1 VSLGRALASTAAA
14 LAAWA
19 PGRALG
25 CTWCISSA
33 FGDRSFNWPY
43 LGLILVPFLVAVV
56 IGSVLARNAGFELR
70 ALLGRR
76 RGRAAALDES
86 EPIKETT

>member
-1 VSLGRALASTAAA
+1 MSAGRALASTAAA
-14 LAAWA
+14 LAASA
-19 PGRALG
+19 PGRALA

-43 LGLILVPFLVAVV
+43 LGLILAPFLVAVV
-56 IGSVLARNAGFELR
+56 IGIVLARSAGFELR